1 MEVLGYLQ
9 IALVCV
15 LGAVSPGP
23 SLAVI
28 INNTIVGGR
37 FQGMMAAVGHGIGVG
52 IYASIAI
59 AGLGLIITKPEIL
72 LIANWVGAAFLG
84 YMGIKAWVNSGKPI
98 NTKLEENFRGSLGF
112 SQGFVIVFINPKI
125 AVFFMALFSQFIQP
139 DVLWGEGG
147 LIALMAGSIDAGWYL
162 LVALILTGSG
172 IMEWIKKRKVLVDR
186 IMGSVLLVI
195 SSGIVLRSVGLV

>member
-1 MEVLGYLQ
+1 MEVSGYLQ

-28 INNTIVGGR
+28 INNTIAGGR

-72 LIANWVGAAFLG
+72 LIAN
-84 YMGIKAWVNSGKPI
+84 K
-98 NTKLEENFRGSLGF
+98 
-112 SQGFVIVFINPKI
+112 
-125 AVFFMALFSQFIQP
+125 
-139 DVLWGEGG
+139 
-147 LIALMAGSIDAGWYL
+147 
-162 LVALILTGSG
+162 
-172 IMEWIKKRKVLVDR
+172 
-186 IMGSVLLVI
+186 
-195 SSGIVLRSVGLV
+195 